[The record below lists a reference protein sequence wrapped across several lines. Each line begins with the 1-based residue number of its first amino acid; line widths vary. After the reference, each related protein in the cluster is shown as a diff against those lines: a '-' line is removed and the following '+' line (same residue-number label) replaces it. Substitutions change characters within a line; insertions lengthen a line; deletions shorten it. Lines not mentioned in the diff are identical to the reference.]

1 MANYYIQTVV
11 HQTIPPACMTPLE
24 TAILTQVFQY
34 EEEDDGSL
42 YLFAEESPSSSIV
55 IDQSMIDRGADG
67 FRKAIE
73 DSRERS
79 PELVQAVEKVWT
91 GEADLDVEE
100 LGGYEPIFLEIIRR
114 EKNKIEGGCFAIEQS
129 FTCSKMR
136 SDGFGGAMTM
146 VTPEGV
152 QGISTQEWLHKK
164 LQQRDD
170 GGVTVDLDQ
179 RELSSIL
186 AALRYMQSHMGNGD
200 FRPDIDAIAANDN
213 TIRPLDED
221 EIDALCERI
230 NCGR

>member
-1 MANYYIQTVV
+1 LDLLDHQFNATTTSTIAASQT
-11 HQTIPPACMTPLE
+11 
-24 TAILTQVFQY
+24 
-34 EEEDDGSL
+34 
-42 YLFAEESPSSSIV
+42 
-55 IDQSMIDRGADG
+55 
-67 FRKAIE
+67 
-73 DSRERS
+73 
-79 PELVQAVEKVWT
+79 QAVSDM
-91 GEADLDVEE
+91 AIPSRRHHRRD
-100 LGGYEPIFLEIIRR
+100 GYEPIFLEIIRR